1 MSKSE
6 GVGSFF
12 HHPRWSLPVIRRKAA
27 VAMVDMV
34 ATYGPV
40 LATGG
45 RSLAWQCCYDSST
58 AYHSAVY
65 RLRKQGVVAYVDTRN
80 HVRVLRVLDRRQ
92 QRGDLYLPE
101 RVWNR
106 KWNGIWNILFYDIVE
121 KERAVRDEL
130 RKFLRKQ
137 RMGCLQRSVW
147 ISPQDVR
154 PAYYDLTQA
163 LQIEVECY
171 LVEAKTVLGRDP
183 QELVRSA
190 WNWERIGL
198 AQQCYLD
205 VVRDLQKQLS
215 TTPDQSIEAIQILAR
230 EELDAYFIAMQEDP
244 LLPKSLWPV
253 SYKGKNVFSAHQRFV
268 KTVKKV
274 MQSI

>member
-1 MSKSE
+1 MSKSD

-12 HHPRWSLPVIRRKAA
+12 HHPRWCVPVIRRKAV

-34 ATYGPV
+34 TTYGPV
-40 LATGG
+40 LASGG
-45 RSLAWQCCYDSST
+45 RSLAWQSCYDSTT

-101 RVWNR
+101 RIWNK

-121 KERAVRDEL
+121 KERGVRDEL
-130 RKFLRKQ
+130 RKFLRKH

-147 ISPQDVR
+147 ISPRDMR
-154 PAYYDLTQA
+154 PAYDDLAQA
-163 LQIEVECY
+163 LQIDIECY

-183 QELVRSA
+183 QELVQTA
-190 WNWERIGL
+190 WNWEQIGF

-205 VVRDLQKQLS
+205 VVRDRRKQMRAA
-215 TTPDQSIEAIQILAR
+215 PEQSHEAVQTLAR
-230 EELDAYFIAMQEDP
+230 EELDAYFIEMQEDP
-244 LLPKSLWPV
+244 LLPKTLWPT
-253 SYKGKNVFSAHQRFV
+253 SYKGKEVFSAHQRFV
-268 KTVKKV
+268 KTAKTVLK
-274 MQSI
+274 SI